1 MKEKD
6 PEFFEFL
13 KENDQEL
20 LNFDESSDDDEDE
33 KEEGKD
39 RFLFKGTNGWW
50 VGKDPN
56 IDDGFLFNWSM
67 SDGVPP
73 QDWKYKW
80 YLTYYD
86 DPHLIAFGS

>member
-1 MKEKD
+1 MAHENPIRPQILGLNDGAKAASSKD
-6 PEFFEFL
+6 PID
-13 KENDQEL
+13 K
-20 LNFDESSDDDEDE
+20 

-56 IDDGFLFNWSM
+56 IDDGFHFNWSM